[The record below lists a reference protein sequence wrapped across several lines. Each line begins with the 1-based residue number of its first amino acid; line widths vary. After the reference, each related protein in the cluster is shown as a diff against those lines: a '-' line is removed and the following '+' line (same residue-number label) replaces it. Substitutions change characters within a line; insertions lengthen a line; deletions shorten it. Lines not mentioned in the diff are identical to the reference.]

1 MIIDNNVNKDLVENG
16 KLFQNYR
23 TKHMNF
29 ENIFKDSQQVG
40 TIMFNTIL
48 GQTL

>member
-23 TKHMNF
+23 TKHMKF